1 MLSTNKKTQYEGVC
15 FLPYCRFRDGSIQ
28 QRAKTSVQT
37 SQPMILHCQFN
48 TVSCTKFTQLCYFNQ
63 VPAIQTG
70 KTCRFKLDILFC
82 SKQWAVILTYAS
94 VARRVGSFVELKLRL
109 YILRWK
115 GDADFNAACN
125 ATWGKK
131 TWAVNT
137 TSYQCLI
144 PYGDISSN
152 LCGSLQRTAVSV
164 SRTWS
169 IK

>member
-1 MLSTNKKTQYEGVC
+1 MKVC
-15 FLPYCRFRDGSIQ
+15 ASYRTADFGMDPYSRELRPLYRPLNPWSC
-28 QRAKTSVQT
+28 
-37 SQPMILHCQFN
+37 
-48 TVSCTKFTQLCYFNQ
+48 TVSLTQSPARSLHNCVIFNQ
-63 VPAIQTG
+63 VPPIQTG
-70 KTCRFKLDILFC
+70 KTCRSKLDILFC